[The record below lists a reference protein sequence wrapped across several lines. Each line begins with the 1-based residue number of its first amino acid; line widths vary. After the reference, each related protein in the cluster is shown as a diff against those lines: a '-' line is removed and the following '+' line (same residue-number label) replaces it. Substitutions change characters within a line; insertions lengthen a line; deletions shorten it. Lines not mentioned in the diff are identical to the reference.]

1 MFLFPW
7 FQIKIK
13 KIKMVY
19 SKKSVRQ
26 NLMKRIFAIIF
37 IISLLF
43 LIDISAQSLNGV
55 PDSGSKIL
63 TLEECLQLGIDNSKE
78 LRISKSKIAGAEA
91 KITEANSQLLPILKF
106 QASYLRLSN
115 IPPFEVSLPI
125 YPQPIQISP
134 VILNNYNLKLTLQQP
149 LFTGFRLLSLKSAAE
164 NNYKSTNLEYKKN
177 LNDVALNIQN
187 AFWNYYKAM
196 QINKVIEEN
205 LKLTQ
210 NHLDDTKNF
219 MKSGLATRND
229 LLKLEVQYSNT
240 KLQLIESE
248 NNIDIARSNLNKLL
262 GLPLEA
268 NTEINAGDIDTSFT
282 TYNLS
287 SLIEQSKENRSDLK
301 SLEYRVKASDNG
313 ITAAKGGWYPSVYLI
328 GDYYYSKPNQR
339 IIPAENK
346 FKDTWDIGVTLQW
359 DLWNWGYTSSKST
372 EAEEQKTQVETSLSQ
387 LNDAVEL
394 EVYQTFLTY
403 KRAMDKINVSRQSVE
418 QSEENYRS
426 TQDKYNQQIATS
438 TDLIDAEVS
447 LLMAK
452 TNLTTSLVD
461 YQLAKVRL
469 MKAIGKKIY

>member
-1 MFLFPW
+1 ME
-7 FQIKIK
+7 
-13 KIKMVY
+13 
-19 SKKSVRQ
+19 
-26 NLMKRIFAIIF
+26 RIFTIIF
-37 IISLLF
+37 ILNILF
-43 LIDISAQSLNGV
+43 LTEISAQSLNKV
-55 PDSGSKIL
+55 FDSTGSVL
-63 TLEECLQLGIDNSKE
+63 TLEQCLQIGIDNSKE
-78 LRISKSKIAGAEA
+78 LKISKSKISSAEA
-91 KITEANSQLLPILKF
+91 KITEANSQLLPLLKF
-106 QASYLRLSN
+106 QASYQRLSN

-125 YPQPIQISP
+125 FPNPIQISP

-149 LFTGFRLLSLKSAAE
+149 LFTGFRLWSLKGAAE
-164 NNYKSTNLEYKKN
+164 NNYESSNYEYKKK
-177 LNDVALNIQN
+177 LNDVAFNIQN

-196 QINKVIEEN
+196 QIKKVIEEN
-205 LKLTQ
+205 LRLTQ

-229 LLKLEVQYSNT
+229 ILKLEVQYSNT

-262 GLPLEA
+262 GLPLVEK
-268 NTEINAGDIDTSFT
+268 TEIDAGDIDTSFT
-282 TYNLS
+282 KYNLS
-287 SLIEQSKENRSDLK
+287 GLIEQSKENRSDLK

-313 ITAAKGGWYPSVYLI
+313 ITAAKGGWYPSIYLI
-328 GDYYYSKPNQR
+328 GDYFYSKPNQR

-372 EAEEQKTQVETSLSQ
+372 EAEEQKTQIETSLSQ
-387 LNDAVEL
+387 LKDAVEL

-438 TDLIDAEVS
+438 TDLIDAEAS

-452 TNLTTSLVD
+452 TNLTTALVD
-461 YQLAKVRL
+461 YQLAKVKL
-469 MKAIGKKIY
+469 MKAIGKRIF

>member
-1 MFLFPW
+1 ME
-7 FQIKIK
+7 
-13 KIKMVY
+13 
-19 SKKSVRQ
+19 
-26 NLMKRIFAIIF
+26 RIFTIIF
-37 IISLLF
+37 ILNILF
-43 LIDISAQSLNGV
+43 LTEISAQSLNKV
-55 PDSGSKIL
+55 FDSTGSVL
-63 TLEECLQLGIDNSKE
+63 TLEQCLQIGIDNSKE
-78 LRISKSKIAGAEA
+78 LKISKSKISSAEA
-91 KITEANSQLLPILKF
+91 KITEANSQLLPLLKF
-106 QASYLRLSN
+106 QASYQRLSN

-125 YPQPIQISP
+125 FPNPIQISP

-149 LFTGFRLLSLKSAAE
+149 LFTGFRLWSLKGAAE
-164 NNYKSTNLEYKKN
+164 NNYESSNYEYKKK
-177 LNDVALNIQN
+177 LNDVAFNIQN

-196 QINKVIEEN
+196 QIKKVIEEN
-205 LKLTQ
+205 LRLTQ

-229 LLKLEVQYSNT
+229 ILKLEVQYSNT

-262 GLPLEA
+262 GLPLVEK
-268 NTEINAGDIDTSFT
+268 TEIDAGDIDTSFT
-282 TYNLS
+282 KYNLS
-287 SLIEQSKENRSDLK
+287 GLIEQSKENRSDLK

-313 ITAAKGGWYPSVYLI
+313 ITAAKGGWYPSIYLI
-328 GDYYYSKPNQR
+328 GDYFYSKPNQR

-372 EAEEQKTQVETSLSQ
+372 EAEEQKTQIETSLSQ
-387 LNDAVEL
+387 LKDAVEL

-403 KRAMDKINVSRQSVE
+403 KKAMDKINVSRQSVE

-438 TDLIDAEVS
+438 TDLIDAEAS

-452 TNLTTSLVD
+452 TNLTTALVD
-461 YQLAKVRL
+461 YQLAKVKL
-469 MKAIGKKIY
+469 MKAIGKRIF

>member
-1 MFLFPW
+1 
-7 FQIKIK
+7 
-13 KIKMVY
+13 
-19 SKKSVRQ
+19 
-26 NLMKRIFAIIF
+26 MKRIVTIIF
-37 IISLLF
+37 LVNILF
-43 LIDISAQSLNGV
+43 LPDISAQSSEMFV
-55 PDSGSKIL
+55 DSAKSIL
-63 TLEECLQLGIDNSKE
+63 TLDQCLQLGIDNSKE
-78 LRISKSKIAGAEA
+78 LKISKSKISNAEA
-91 KITEANSQLLPILKF
+91 KITESNSQLLPLLRF

-125 YPQPIQISP
+125 FPHPIQISP
-134 VILNNYNLKLTLQQP
+134 VILNNYNFKLTLQQP
-149 LFTGFRLLSLKSAAE
+149 LFTGFRLWSFKSAAE
-164 NNYKSTNLEYKKN
+164 NNYESSSYEYKKN
-177 LNDVALNIQN
+177 LNDVAYNIQN
-187 AFWNYYKAM
+187 VFWNYYKAM
-196 QINKVIEEN
+196 QIKNVIEEN
-205 LKLTQ
+205 LRLTQ
-210 NHLDDTKNF
+210 NHVNDTKNF

-240 KLQLIESE
+240 QLQLIESE

-282 TYNLS
+282 NYNLS
-287 SLIEQSKENRSDLK
+287 NLIEQSKENRNDLK
-301 SLEYRVKASDNG
+301 SLEYRIKASDNG
-313 ITAAKGGWYPSVYLI
+313 ITAAKGGWYPSIYLV

-372 EAEEQKTQVETSLSQ
+372 QAEEQKTQVETSLSQ
-387 LNDAVEL
+387 LEDAVEL
-394 EVYQTFLTY
+394 EVYQTFLKY

-447 LLMAK
+447 LLLAK
-452 TNLTTSLVD
+452 TNLTTALVD
-461 YQLAKVRL
+461 YQLAKVKL
-469 MKAIGKKIY
+469 MKAIGKRIY